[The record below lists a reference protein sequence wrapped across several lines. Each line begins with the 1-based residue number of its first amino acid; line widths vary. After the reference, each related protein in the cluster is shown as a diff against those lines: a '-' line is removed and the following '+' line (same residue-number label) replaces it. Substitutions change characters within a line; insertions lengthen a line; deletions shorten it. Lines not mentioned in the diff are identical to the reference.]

1 MALTP
6 ETLPRHELNGLPV
19 RVVESD
25 DSSRVGLKG
34 RVVIETTKTLSIE
47 VCVPPEAE
55 RWRGGATAERRDGE
69 SRVLMVP
76 KSGSTFE
83 FAITDDAADD
93 RRGTLDVFPDEVREP
108 EKGSGTASKLAD
120 TEPAATEERAS
131 TVADRAG
138 GDAAGCRDDAPSRDR
153 RRVAGEDVAYVT
165 VDGSRL
171 LSRPARRTETNG
183 DSPWQ

>member
-25 DSSRVGLKG
+25 DDGRVGLEG

-47 VCVPPEAE
+47 V
-55 RWRGGATAERRDGE
+55 RTDGE
-69 SRVLMVP
+69 SRVVTVP
-76 KSGSTFE
+76 KSGSVFE
-83 FAITDDAADD
+83 FAITDEAADS
-93 RRGTLDVFPDEVREP
+93 TKE
-108 EKGSGTASKLAD
+108 SGTASKLAD
-120 TEPAATEERAS
+120 TQPAPADDSSAG
-131 TVADRAG
+131 ADRAD
-138 GDAAGCRDDAPSRDR
+138 GDAVSCRGDDPSREER
-153 RRVAGEDVAYVT
+153 HAAGEDVAYVT

>member
-25 DSSRVGLKG
+25 DSSRVGLEG

-55 RWRGGATAERRDGE
+55 RWRGGETAERDGE
-69 SRVLMVP
+69 SRVVMVP

-83 FAITDDAADD
+83 FAITDEAAD
-93 RRGTLDVFPDEVREP
+93 LA
-108 EKGSGTASKLAD
+108 KGSGTASKLAD
-120 TEPAATEERAS
+120 TQPGAAERS
-131 TVADRAG
+131 ETSDRAD
-138 GDAAGCRDDAPSRDR
+138 GDAVSCRGDDPSRDPR
-153 RRVAGEDVAYVT
+153 HAAGEDVAYVT

>member
-19 RVVESD
+19 RVVESTD
-25 DSSRVGLKG
+25 DSRVGISG

-47 VCVPPEAE
+47 ICVPQEAE
-55 RWRGGATAERRDGE
+55 RWRGGVTAECDGE
-69 SRVLMVP
+69 SRVVTVP

-83 FAITDDAADD
+83 FAITDEAADA
-93 RRGTLDVFPDEVREP
+93 
-108 EKGSGTASKLAD
+108 EKALGTASKLAD
-120 TEPAATEERAS
+120 TQPAAPDDSSDATDRAS
-131 TVADRAG
+131 ATG
-138 GDAAGCRDDAPSRDR
+138 AGCRGDGSTDHCHA
-153 RRVAGEDVAYVT
+153 AGEGVAYVT

>member
-25 DSSRVGLKG
+25 DASRVGLEG
-34 RVVIETTKTLSIE
+34 RVVIETTNTLSVE
-47 VCVPPEAE
+47 VREQ
-55 RWRGGATAERRDGE
+55 GA
-69 SRVLMVP
+69 SRVVMVP

-83 FAITDDAADD
+83 FAITDDAADY
-93 RRGTLDVFPDEVREP
+93 RRGNLDVFPDEIRESAK
-108 EKGSGTASKLAD
+108 ESGTASKLAD
-120 TEPAATEERAS
+120 AKPEPAEKPFTGS
-131 TVADRAG
+131 D
-138 GDAAGCRDDAPSRDR
+138 C
-153 RRVAGEDVAYVT
+153 AGEDVAYVT

-171 LSRPARRTETNG
+171 LSQPARRTETNG

>member
-19 RVVESD
+19 RVVESTD
-25 DSSRVGLKG
+25 DSRVGIAG

-47 VCVPPEAE
+47 I
-55 RWRGGATAERRDGE
+55 RDDGE
-69 SRVLMVP
+69 SRVVTVP

-83 FAITDDAADD
+83 FAITDDAADSA
-93 RRGTLDVFPDEVREP
+93 
-108 EKGSGTASKLAD
+108 KGSGTASKLAD
-120 TEPAATEERAS
+120 TQPASSADSDGTES
-131 TVADRAG
+131 
-138 GDAAGCRDDAPSRDR
+138 
-153 RRVAGEDVAYVT
+153 AGEGAAYVT

-183 DSPWQ
+183 DSPWQLD

>member
-25 DSSRVGLKG
+25 DASRVGLEG
-34 RVVIETTKTLSIE
+34 RVVIETTNTLSVE
-47 VCVPPEAE
+47 VRE
-55 RWRGGATAERRDGE
+55 DGE
-69 SRVLMVP
+69 SRVVMVP

-83 FAITDDAADD
+83 FAITDDAAD
-93 RRGTLDVFPDEVREP
+93 FAKE
-108 EKGSGTASKLAD
+108 SGTMSKLAD
-120 TEPAATEERAS
+120 TQPAATEQS
-131 TVADRAG
+131 
-138 GDAAGCRDDAPSRDR
+138 DAVDG
-153 RRVAGEDVAYVT
+153 AGEDVAYVT

>member
-25 DSSRVGLKG
+25 DASRVGLAG

-47 VCVPPEAE
+47 V
-55 RWRGGATAERRDGE
+55 RRDGE
-69 SRVLMVP
+69 SRVVMVP

-93 RRGTLDVFPDEVREP
+93 RRGTLDGFPDEIREP
-108 EKGSGTASKLAD
+108 EKGSGTASKLAN
-120 TEPAATEERAS
+120 TEPAGDTEDRSSSA
-131 TVADRAG
+131 ADRAG
-138 GDAAGCRDDAPSRDR
+138 GDAADCRDDVPSRDR
-153 RRVAGEDVAYVT
+153 RRAAGEDVAYVT

-171 LSRPARRTETNG
+171 LSRPARRTETSG

>member
-25 DSSRVGLKG
+25 DASREGIEG
-34 RVVIETTKTLSIE
+34 RVVIETTNTLSIE
-47 VCVPPEAE
+47 V
-55 RWRGGATAERRDGE
+55 RDDGE
-69 SRVLMVP
+69 SRVLRVP
-76 KSGSTFE
+76 KSGSVFE
-83 FAITDDAADD
+83 FAITDEAAEDA
-93 RRGTLDVFPDEVREP
+93 
-108 EKGSGTASKLAD
+108 KSSGTASKLAD
-120 TEPAATEERAS
+120 TQPGSADKTDES
-131 TVADRAG
+131 DRAD
-138 GDAAGCRDDAPSRDR
+138 GDAVGCARINEH
-153 RRVAGEDVAYVT
+153 AGEDVAYVT

>member
-25 DSSRVGLKG
+25 DASRVGLEG
-34 RVVIETTKTLSIE
+34 RVVIETTNTLSIE
-47 VCVPPEAE
+47 V
-55 RWRGGATAERRDGE
+55 RDNGE

-83 FAITDDAADD
+83 FAITDEAA
-93 RRGTLDVFPDEVREP
+93 GDE
-108 EKGSGTASKLAD
+108 KSSGTASKLAD
-120 TEPAATEERAS
+120 TQPDPSEKSDES
-131 TVADRAG
+131 DGAG
-138 GDAAGCRDDAPSRDR
+138 GDAAGCRGDDPSRDHR
-153 RRVAGEDVAYVT
+153 HVAGEDVAYVT

-171 LSRPARRTETNG
+171 LSRPARRTETSG
-183 DSPWQ
+183 DTPWQ

>member
-25 DSSRVGLKG
+25 DEGQEGLEG
-34 RVVIETTKTLSIE
+34 RVVVETMKTLSIE

-55 RWRGGATAERRDGE
+55 RWRDCSTVDREDGT
-69 SRVLMVP
+69 SRVVMVP
-76 KSGSTFE
+76 KSGTVFE
-83 FAITDDAADD
+83 FAITDEAA
-93 RRGTLDVFPDEVREP
+93 GDE
-108 EKGSGTASKLAD
+108 KSSGTASKLAD
-120 TEPAATEERAS
+120 TQPSSSGE
-131 TVADRAG
+131 DRAG
-138 GDAAGCRDDAPSRDR
+138 APTDGCRADWHA
-153 RRVAGEDVAYVT
+153 AGEDVAYVT

-171 LSRPARRTETNG
+171 LSRPARRTETSG

>member
-25 DSSRVGLKG
+25 DEGREGLEG
-34 RVVIETTKTLSIE
+34 RVVVETMKTLSIE

-55 RWRGGATAERRDGE
+55 RWRDCSTVEREDGA
-69 SRVLMVP
+69 SRVVMVP
-76 KSGSTFE
+76 KSGTVFE
-83 FAITDDAADD
+83 FAITDEAA
-93 RRGTLDVFPDEVREP
+93 GDE
-108 EKGSGTASKLAD
+108 KSSGTASKLAD
-120 TEPAATEERAS
+120 TQPSSSDEDRADGS
-131 TVADRAG
+131 TVSCRRA
-138 GDAAGCRDDAPSRDR
+138 APSRDGR
-153 RRVAGEDVAYVT
+153 NDAGEGVAYVT

-171 LSRPARRTETNG
+171 LSRPARRTETSG

>member
-25 DSSRVGLKG
+25 DSSRVGIEG

-47 VCVPPEAE
+47 V
-55 RWRGGATAERRDGE
+55 RTDGE
-69 SRVLMVP
+69 SRVVMVP

-83 FAITDDAADD
+83 FAITDDAAD
-93 RRGTLDVFPDEVREP
+93 PA
-108 EKGSGTASKLAD
+108 KGSGTASKLAD
-120 TEPAATEERAS
+120 TQPGAAEQS
-131 TVADRAG
+131 VALDRAA
-138 GDAAGCRDDAPSRDR
+138 GDAGSHRGDPERDHRA
-153 RRVAGEDVAYVT
+153 AGEDVAYVT

>member
-25 DSSRVGLKG
+25 DSSRVGIEG
-34 RVVIETTKTLSIE
+34 RVVIETTKTLSVEI
-47 VCVPPEAE
+47 
-55 RWRGGATAERRDGE
+55 RDGGE
-69 SRVLMVP
+69 SRVVMVP

-83 FAITDDAADD
+83 FAITDDAADL
-93 RRGTLDVFPDEVREP
+93 T
-108 EKGSGTASKLAD
+108 KGSGTTSKLAD
-120 TEPAATEERAS
+120 TQPAA
-131 TVADRAG
+131 
-138 GDAAGCRDDAPSRDR
+138 GDDCAAAVDS
-153 RRVAGEDVAYVT
+153 AGEDVAYVT

>member
-25 DSSRVGLKG
+25 DAARVGLEG

-47 VCVPPEAE
+47 I
-55 RWRGGATAERRDGE
+55 RDDGE
-69 SRVLMVP
+69 SRVVMVP

-83 FAITDDAADD
+83 FAITDDAA
-93 RRGTLDVFPDEVREP
+93 GL

-120 TEPAATEERAS
+120 TQPAAAEQSAT
-131 TVADRAG
+131 ADRAG

-153 RRVAGEDVAYVT
+153 RRAAGEDVAYVT

-171 LSRPARRTETNG
+171 LSRPARRTETSG

>member
-25 DSSRVGLKG
+25 DDSRVGLEG
-34 RVVIETTKTLSIE
+34 RVVIETTNTLSIE
-47 VCVPPEAE
+47 I
-55 RWRGGATAERRDGE
+55 RNGGE
-69 SRVLMVP
+69 SRVVMVP

-83 FAITDDAADD
+83 FAITDDAAD
-93 RRGTLDVFPDEVREP
+93 FPKE
-108 EKGSGTASKLAD
+108 SGTMSKLAD
-120 TEPAATEERAS
+120 TQPAGTEQS
-131 TVADRAG
+131 DTAD
-138 GDAAGCRDDAPSRDR
+138 S
-153 RRVAGEDVAYVT
+153 AGEDVAYVT

-171 LSRPARRTETNG
+171 LSRPARRTETSG

>member
-25 DSSRVGLKG
+25 DASRVGLEG
-34 RVVIETTKTLSIE
+34 RVVIETTNTLSVEIRE
-47 VCVPPEAE
+47 Q
-55 RWRGGATAERRDGE
+55 GA
-69 SRVLMVP
+69 SRVVMVP

-83 FAITDDAADD
+83 FAITDDAADAA
-93 RRGTLDVFPDEVREP
+93 
-108 EKGSGTASKLAD
+108 KASGTASKLAD
-120 TEPAATEERAS
+120 AKPESTETLS
-131 TVADRAG
+131 TGSD
-138 GDAAGCRDDAPSRDR
+138 C
-153 RRVAGEDVAYVT
+153 AGEDVAYVT

-171 LSRPARRTETNG
+171 LSQPARRTETNG

>member
-25 DSSRVGLKG
+25 DSSRVGLEG

-47 VCVPPEAE
+47 V
-55 RWRGGATAERRDGE
+55 RTDGE
-69 SRVLMVP
+69 SRVVMVP

-83 FAITDDAADD
+83 FAITDDAAEDA
-93 RRGTLDVFPDEVREP
+93 
-108 EKGSGTASKLAD
+108 KSSGTASKLAN
-120 TEPAATEERAS
+120 TEPAGGAEDRSSPT
-131 TVADRAG
+131 ADRAG
-138 GDAAGCRDDAPSRDR
+138 GDAAGYRDDGPTRDQR
-153 RRVAGEDVAYVT
+153 RAAGEDVAYVT

-171 LSRPARRTETNG
+171 LSRPARRTETSG

>member
-25 DSSRVGLKG
+25 DPGRVGIEG

-47 VCVPPEAE
+47 SQD
-55 RWRGGATAERRDGE
+55 RD
-69 SRVLMVP
+69 RVLTVP
-76 KSGSTFE
+76 KSGSVFE
-83 FAITDDAADD
+83 FAIVDTDDAA
-93 RRGTLDVFPDEVREP
+93 GDEKSP
-108 EKGSGTASKLAD
+108 GTASKLANTQPVD
-120 TEPAATEERAS
+120 D
-131 TVADRAG
+131 VFADRADDTV
-138 GDAAGCRDDAPSRDR
+138 GDRDR
-153 RRVAGEDVAYVT
+153 HDHGAGEGVAYVT

>member
-25 DSSRVGLKG
+25 DASRVGLEG
-34 RVVIETTKTLSIE
+34 RVVIETTNTLSIE
-47 VCVPPEAE
+47 V
-55 RWRGGATAERRDGE
+55 RTDGE
-69 SRVLMVP
+69 SRVVMVP

-83 FAITDDAADD
+83 FAITDEAAEDA
-93 RRGTLDVFPDEVREP
+93 
-108 EKGSGTASKLAD
+108 KSSGTASKLAD
-120 TEPAATEERAS
+120 TQPAGVEQS
-131 TVADRAG
+131 PPVDG
-138 GDAAGCRDDAPSRDR
+138 
-153 RRVAGEDVAYVT
+153 AGEDVAYVT

>member
-25 DSSRVGLKG
+25 DASRVGLEG
-34 RVVIETTKTLSIE
+34 RVVIETTNTLSIE
-47 VCVPPEAE
+47 V
-55 RWRGGATAERRDGE
+55 RTDGE
-69 SRVLMVP
+69 SRVVMVP

-83 FAITDDAADD
+83 FAITDDAAD
-93 RRGTLDVFPDEVREP
+93 FAKE
-108 EKGSGTASKLAD
+108 SGTASKLAD
-120 TEPAATEERAS
+120 TQPAGVEQS
-131 TVADRAG
+131 TPVDG
-138 GDAAGCRDDAPSRDR
+138 
-153 RRVAGEDVAYVT
+153 AGEDVAYVT

>member
-25 DSSRVGLKG
+25 DASRVGLEG
-34 RVVIETTKTLSIE
+34 RVVIETTNTLSIE
-47 VCVPPEAE
+47 VREQ
-55 RWRGGATAERRDGE
+55 GA
-69 SRVLMVP
+69 SRVVMVP

-83 FAITDDAADD
+83 FAITDDAADAA
-93 RRGTLDVFPDEVREP
+93 
-108 EKGSGTASKLAD
+108 KASGTASKLAD
-120 TEPAATEERAS
+120 TQPAGADDS
-131 TVADRAG
+131 SVLADRVG
-138 GDAAGCRDDAPSRDR
+138 GDAADCRGDDSLRNR
-153 RRVAGEDVAYVT
+153 RHAAGEDVAYVT

-171 LSRPARRTETNG
+171 LSQPARRTETNG

>member
-25 DSSRVGLKG
+25 DSSRVGIEG
-34 RVVIETTKTLSIE
+34 RVVIETTKTLSVEI
-47 VCVPPEAE
+47 
-55 RWRGGATAERRDGE
+55 RDRGE
-69 SRVLMVP
+69 SRVVMVP
-76 KSGSTFE
+76 KSGSVFE
-83 FAITDDAADD
+83 FAITDDAAEDA
-93 RRGTLDVFPDEVREP
+93 
-108 EKGSGTASKLAD
+108 KSSGTASKLAD
-120 TEPAATEERAS
+120 TQPAAGD
-131 TVADRAG
+131 DRS
-138 GDAAGCRDDAPSRDR
+138 AAGDS
-153 RRVAGEDVAYVT
+153 AGEDVAYVT